1 MESINHSPYEQGL
14 DKYPANYIPLSPLT
28 FIERSANVYPDHESV
43 VYGSRRYTWSETF
56 LRCRRLASALTTLG
70 IGKNHTVAVVLA
82 NTPEMVECHFAI
94 PAVGAVLNTIN
105 IRLDA
110 NTIGFI
116 LDHGEADCI
125 ITDTEFSECV
135 SEALSMLDRTIPVI
149 NVDDGQTDHD
159 GRLIGNIEYEQLLD
173 RGDPGYTWNP
183 VEDEWNAI
191 TLNYTSG
198 TTGNPKGVVYHHR
211 GAYLNALSNIVSWSI
226 TSNPRYLWT
235 VPMFHCNGW
244 CFPWT
249 LAAMG
254 GTNICLRKVSAKAIF
269 AAIAEEKVSHFGG
282 APIVLNLLI
291 NADKEES
298 QPFDHPVE
306 VMTAAAPPPAA
317 TLEAMQN
324 AGFNV
329 THIYG
334 LTETYGPATLCAW
347 QTQWNQLSITE
358 QSIKKSRQ
366 GVRYHALEEL
376 AVINPETMEPVPADG
391 STMGEV
397 MFRGNIVMK
406 GYLKNPDAT
415 EAAFA
420 GGWFHSGDLG
430 VMEPDGYIKLKDRS
444 KDIIISGGENI
455 SSIEVENVLHSHP
468 AVLVAAVVAK
478 EDPKWGETP
487 CAFVELKP
495 GEEATEE
502 EIILYCRTH
511 LAHFKC
517 PHQIIFREL
526 PKTSTGKIQKFK
538 LRSTINQQQR

>member
-226 TSNPRYLWT
+226 ASNPRYLWT

>member
-70 IGKNHTVAVVLA
+70 IGKNQTVAVVLA

-269 AAIAEEKVSHFGG
+269 AAIAEEKVSHF
-282 APIVLNLLI
+282 
-291 NADKEES
+291 
-298 QPFDHPVE
+298 
-306 VMTAAAPPPAA
+306 
-317 TLEAMQN
+317 
-324 AGFNV
+324 
-329 THIYG
+329 
-334 LTETYGPATLCAW
+334 
-347 QTQWNQLSITE
+347 
-358 QSIKKSRQ
+358 
-366 GVRYHALEEL
+366 
-376 AVINPETMEPVPADG
+376 
-391 STMGEV
+391 
-397 MFRGNIVMK
+397 
-406 GYLKNPDAT
+406 
-415 EAAFA
+415 
-420 GGWFHSGDLG
+420 
-430 VMEPDGYIKLKDRS
+430 
-444 KDIIISGGENI
+444 
-455 SSIEVENVLHSHP
+455 
-468 AVLVAAVVAK
+468 
-478 EDPKWGETP
+478 
-487 CAFVELKP
+487 
-495 GEEATEE
+495 
-502 EIILYCRTH
+502 
-511 LAHFKC
+511 
-517 PHQIIFREL
+517 
-526 PKTSTGKIQKFK
+526 
-538 LRSTINQQQR
+538 